1 MLWMILTLMTVLAA
15 VGLAV
20 PLLRRRDAQRG
31 QRADAVTVLKDQ
43 LGEIEAQAAAGAL
56 PQPEAEA
63 LKTDLKRRVLA
74 EGRQPEAE
82 ARPLPERTLLIVALG
97 IVAVVTLAGTGLYLK
112 IGRPDVPGTSALK
125 GAAGPA
131 SMATTGGDHPNGEV
145 GAMIAQL
152 EAQMQQRPD
161 NAEGWR
167 MLGWSYMQTGRNAEA
182 ATAYG
187 KAAALDP
194 NNAEYLSAQG
204 EATVLASD
212 GSVTPAAE
220 AAFKR
225 AVAADPGDPRA
236 RYYLAVG
243 KDQRGD
249 QEGAM
254 NDWVAL
260 LKSAP
265 PDAPWAAEVRSF
277 VEKVAADRK
286 IDLSGR
292 LPPMQTAQAPMMAP
306 PMGGSPGSAP
316 RGPTQQQMA
325 DAQSMSDGDRQQ
337 MIQGMVS
344 GLAERLKQNPKDRAG
359 WERLLRARMVLG
371 QAQQAAADYR
381 DASRAFAGSPAD
393 QQALRS
399 TAQQLG
405 VPVG

>member
-15 VGLAV
+15 VGLAI
-20 PLLRRRDAQRG
+20 PLIRRRDAARG

-43 LGEIEAQAAAGAL
+43 LGEIEAQAATGAL
-56 PQPEAEA
+56 AQPEADA

-74 EGRQPEAE
+74 EGRKPEAE
-82 ARPLPERTLLIVALG
+82 ARPLPEKTLLILALG

-125 GAAGPA
+125 TSGPA
-131 SMATTGGDHPNGEV
+131 SMATTTSDHPQGEV

-167 MLGWSYMQTGRNAEA
+167 MLGWSYMQTGRNADA

-194 NNAEYLSAQG
+194 KNAEYLSAQG
-204 EATVLASD
+204 EATVLAAD
-212 GSVTPAAE
+212 GAVTPAAE
-220 AAFKR
+220 TIFKR

-236 RYYLAVG
+236 RYYLAVA
-243 KDQRGD
+243 KDQRGE
-249 QEGAM
+249 QEAAM
-254 NDWVAL
+254 NDWIAL
-260 LKSAP
+260 IKSAP
-265 PDAPWAAEVRSF
+265 PDAPWAAEVRTF
-277 VEKVAADRK
+277 VEKVAAERK

-292 LPPMQTAQAPMMAP
+292 LPPMQTAQAPTAP
-306 PMGGSPGSAP
+306 PMAAPPMGSAP
-316 RGPTQQQMA
+316 RGPNA
-325 DAQSMSDGDRQQ
+325 DQVAAAQTMTEGDRQQ

-344 GLAERLKQNPKDRAG
+344 GLAQRLKQNPKDRAG

-371 QAQQAAADYR
+371 QSQEAAADYR
-381 DASRAFAGSPAD
+381 DATRAFAGSPAD

-405 VPVG
+405 IPVG

>member
-15 VGLAV
+15 VGLAI
-20 PLLRRRDAQRG
+20 PLVRRRDAAREK
-31 QRADAVTVLKDQ
+31 RADAVTVLKDQ

-56 PQPEAEA
+56 AEPEAEA
-63 LKTDLKRRVLA
+63 LKSDLKRRVLA
-74 EGRQPEAE
+74 EGRRPDAE
-82 ARPLPERTLLIVALG
+82 ARPLSEKTLLVVALG

-112 IGRPDVPGTSALK
+112 MGRPDVPGTSALK
-125 GAAGPA
+125 SGAPGPA
-131 SMATTGGDHPNGEV
+131 SMATTAEGHPNGDV
-145 GAMIAQL
+145 TAMIGQL
-152 EAQMQQRPD
+152 EAQMRERPD

-194 NNAEYLSAQG
+194 TNAEYLSAQG
-204 EATVLASD
+204 EAIVLSSD
-212 GSVTPAAE
+212 GAVTPAAE
-220 AAFKR
+220 EAFRR
-225 AVAADPGDPRA
+225 AVAADASDPRA
-236 RYYLAVG
+236 RYYLAVA
-243 KDQRGD
+243 KDQRGERD
-249 QEGAM
+249 AAM
-254 NDWVAL
+254 NEWIAL

-265 PDAPWAAEVRSF
+265 PDAPWAMEVRAF

-292 LPPMQTAQAPMMAP
+292 LPPVQTAQAAP
-306 PMGGSPGSAP
+306 AMGSAP

-325 DAQSMSDGDRQQ
+325 DAQNMSEGDRQQ
-337 MIQGMVS
+337 MIQGMVA
-344 GLAERLKQNPKDRAG
+344 GLAERLKENPKDRAG

-371 QAQQAAADYR
+371 QTQEAANDYR
-381 DASRAFAGSPAD
+381 AASRAFAGSPAD
-393 QQALRS
+393 QQALRN